1 MTLHREGYGLVSFAA
16 SSALLA
22 VGLLFWLEAE
32 TWLVQLVGV
41 LGLLDVVLIAQFF
54 RMPKRVPVA
63 EEGQILCPSDG
74 KVVVIEEVEEPEV
87 FKDKRI
93 QVSIFM
99 SPLNVH
105 AQWAPMAGEVTHAN
119 YHPGKYLVAWHPKS
133 STENE
138 RTTLVINGS
147 RGPVLFRQIAGAVAR
162 RIRWYIEPGQ
172 QVELGEEVG
181 FIKFGS
187 RIDVFLP
194 LGSDIHVGLEQKVKG
209 RETVLATL
217 PANA

>member
-1 MTLHREGYGLVSFAA
+1 MTLHREGYGLISFALSTA
-16 SSALLA
+16 IAA
-22 VGLLFWLEAE
+22 TGLLVWIEAE
-32 TWLVQLVGV
+32 MWLIQLVAA
-41 LGLLDVVLIAQFF
+41 LGLVDVVLIAQFF
-54 RMPKRVPVA
+54 RIPKRVPVA
-63 EEGQILCPSDG
+63 DEGQILCPSDG

-87 FKDKRI
+87 FQDKRI

-172 QVELGEEVG
+172 HVELGEEVG

-194 LGSDIHVGLEQKVKG
+194 LGSDIHVGLDQKVKG

-217 PANA
+217 PTND